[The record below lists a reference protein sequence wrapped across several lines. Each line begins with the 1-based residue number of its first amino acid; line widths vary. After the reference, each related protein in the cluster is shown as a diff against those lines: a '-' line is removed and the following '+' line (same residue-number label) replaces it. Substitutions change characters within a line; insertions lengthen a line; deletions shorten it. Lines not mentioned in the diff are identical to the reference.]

1 MKKSQTF
8 CTRAIGNENESESKS
23 NQRPAAQIKKSEYTN
38 RESSE
43 HVTYLLA
50 CFAITLSS
58 GAPKLDISAPNSN
71 RRRAASSRSPCSGR
85 FRFHYR
91 HAGHPTTRSQ
101 TIQTAPETI
110 ERLTITNNRYRPK
123 AAFPFIIFSP
133 FLCINCATGYR
144 PFFITRHTY
153 ASS

>member
-1 MKKSQTF
+1 M
-8 CTRAIGNENESESKS
+8 
-23 NQRPAAQIKKSEYTN
+23 
-38 RESSE
+38 
-43 HVTYLLA
+43 TYLLA

-123 AAFPFIIFSP
+123 AAFPTRRKAVLGGTSWQLLMHLNELIFTSKFISICLKRNRETQIKKKQFVQSLICSAA
-133 FLCINCATGYR
+133 F
-144 PFFITRHTY
+144 
-153 ASS
+153 